1 MKAFFSIPEQF
12 PRKTLNQYL
21 WQVSLWPAQPDIH
34 TAVEIN
40 QDQSDEKSQV
50 CLFTTCVLADS
61 KAKMKKERLLVC
73 PDWRLLAGESCRQ
86 AKQKWDILG
95 DWWGCVFGFLC
106 LVLSLKLSVIN
117 QGMIIWGWLLQS
129 YCSASWI
136 VTTRSNLSP
145 RTFDLE

>member
-1 MKAFFSIPEQF
+1 MKAFFSIPEQL

-61 KAKMKKERLLVC
+61 KANMKKERLPVC
-73 PDWRLLAGESCRQ
+73 PDWRLLAGKAVGRLSRSGTF
-86 AKQKWDILG
+86 WVIG
-95 DWWGCVFGFLC
+95 DGAYLAF
-106 LVLSLKLSVIN
+106 
-117 QGMIIWGWLLQS
+117 
-129 YCSASWI
+129 SAWS
-136 VTTRSNLSP
+136 
-145 RTFDLE
+145 